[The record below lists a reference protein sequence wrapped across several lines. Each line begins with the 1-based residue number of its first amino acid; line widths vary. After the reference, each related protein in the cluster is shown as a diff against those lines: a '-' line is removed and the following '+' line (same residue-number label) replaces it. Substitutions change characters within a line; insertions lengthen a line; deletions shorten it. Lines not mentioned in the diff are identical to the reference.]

1 MIQFITLAP
10 MSQGLT
16 NQECIRCQHLQGA
29 HFCPNCGQPAQVS
42 RLRLRS
48 ILLEFFDKLFGVNGM
63 FVRTMVHLFT
73 KPGLVAATYIK
84 GDRRSY
90 LGPVAYF
97 LIITTVYLLY
107 IQLFDFDFH
116 GYFGQAIDDYIGD
129 VDEQTLR
136 SMEMGAEISMKFM
149 RLVNFANAFFLAIAL
164 WLIYRKSKGLNY
176 IEQLA
181 ASLYVTAQTVMYT
194 LFTMVIY
201 SLFGYSSTWSPLIF
215 NALLVGWLTATQY
228 TSKPSLPEFIKGF
241 TALILSYV
249 FLVMGSLFI
258 GLIIG
263 LLAAAGWIELPE
275 IFLGTAAKS

>member
-1 MIQFITLAP
+1 
-10 MSQGLT
+10 MSEGLIS
-16 NQECIRCQHLQGA
+16 QHCIRCKHLQGA
-29 HFCPNCGQPAQVS
+29 HFCPNCGQPAQVP
-42 RLRLRS
+42 RLRLRN
-48 ILLEFFDKLFGVNGM
+48 ILLEFFDRLFGVNGM

-107 IQLFDFDFH
+107 IQLVEFDFQGFFD
-116 GYFGQAIDDYIGD
+116 QAIDDYIGE

-136 SMEMGAEISMKFM
+136 TMEMSAQVSMKFM
-149 RLVNFANAFFLAIAL
+149 RIVNFANAFFLAIAL
-164 WLIYRKSKGLNY
+164 WLVYRKSKGLNY

-181 ASLYVTAQTVMYT
+181 ASLYVTAQTVLFT

-201 SLFGYSSTWSPLIF
+201 TLFGYSSTWSPLIF

-228 TSKPSLPEFIKGF
+228 TSKPSLHEFIKGF
-241 TALILSYV
+241 TALIISYAIL
-249 FLVMGSLFI
+249 LVASLFV

-263 LLAAAGWIELPE
+263 LLAAAGWIELPGV
-275 IFLGTAAKS
+275 FSGTVAKP